1 MKRFY
6 SLSLASLA
14 VLTALPAVAAG
25 SFIGSDDDSANNV
38 TEDTTINATG
48 VLTYTNSDK
57 QRITHSLAF
66 FQMGSPFLLPAR
78 ILLLMS
84 THVVM

>member
-1 MKRFY
+1 MKRLY

-14 VLTALPAVAAG
+14 VLTALPAVAAS

-57 QRITHSLAF
+57 TKDYALFGIFPNGKSVF
-66 FQMGSPFLLPAR
+66 FYRQEYCC
-78 ILLLMS
+78 
-84 THVVM
+84 